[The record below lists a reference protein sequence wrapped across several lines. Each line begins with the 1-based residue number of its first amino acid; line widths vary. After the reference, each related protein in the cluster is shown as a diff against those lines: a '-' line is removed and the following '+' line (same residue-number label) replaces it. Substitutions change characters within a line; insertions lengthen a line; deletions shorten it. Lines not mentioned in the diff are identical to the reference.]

1 MATSRSTSEK
11 KPGTAGKSALVV
23 VVEDDRAYANVFE
36 RKLTMEGFSV
46 TVYNSTEGV
55 IDAITQEKPAVM
67 LLDLVLP
74 GKSGFDLL
82 QEIRADQR
90 FKDVKIIISS
100 NLSQPVDQKKAIETG
115 ADDYFIKS
123 NVSIQEMV
131 ERVKGVIAKP
141 PKHTVNG
148 I

>member
-1 MATSRSTSEK
+1 MLDASTNK
-11 KPGTAGKSALVV
+11 KVSAGPKKGTLIF

-46 TVYNSTEGV
+46 VVHHSTEGV
-55 IDAITQEKPAVM
+55 LEQLEGEKPALI

-82 QEIRADQR
+82 REIRADKR
-90 FKDVKIIISS
+90 FNDIKIIISS

-131 ERVKGVIAKP
+131 SRVKGVIAKP
-141 PKHTVNG
+141 AKHVTT
-148 I
+148 

>member
-1 MATSRSTSEK
+1 MGEQSSKTKPEK
-11 KPGTAGKSALVV
+11 VAHGTLVY

-36 RKLTMEGFSV
+36 RKLTIEGFSV
-46 TVYNSTEGV
+46 VVCNSADGV
-55 IDAITQEKPAVM
+55 LERILKKKPAVM
-67 LLDLVLP
+67 LLDLVMP

-82 QEIRADQR
+82 QEIRAD
-90 FKDVKIIISS
+90 KTLDNVKIIISS

-123 NVSIQEMV
+123 NISIQEMV

-141 PKHTVNG
+141 PKRRT

>member
-1 MATSRSTSEK
+1 MPGASTSK
-11 KPGTAGKSALVV
+11 KTSVTPSKGVLIF

-46 TVYNSTEGV
+46 VVHQSTEGV
-55 IDAITQEKPAVM
+55 LERLEGEKPVLI

-82 QEIRADQR
+82 REIRADKR
-90 FKDVKIIISS
+90 FNDIKIIISS
-100 NLSQPVDQKKAIETG
+100 NLSQPVDQKRAIETG

-131 ERVKGVIAKP
+131 ERVKRVIAKP
-141 PKHTVNG
+141 AKHVMT
-148 I
+148 

>member
-1 MATSRSTSEK
+1 MPGASTSK
-11 KPGTAGKSALVV
+11 KTPASPQKGALIFVV
-23 VVEDDRAYANVFE
+23 DDDHAYANVFE

-46 TVYNSTEGV
+46 VVHNSTDGVLERLEG
-55 IDAITQEKPAVM
+55 EKPVLI

-82 QEIRADQR
+82 REIRADKR
-90 FKDVKIIISS
+90 FNNIKIIISS
-100 NLSQPVDQKKAIETG
+100 NLSQPVDQKKAIDTG

-131 ERVKGVIAKP
+131 ERVKSVIAKP
-141 PKHTVNG
+141 AKHVMT
-148 I
+148 